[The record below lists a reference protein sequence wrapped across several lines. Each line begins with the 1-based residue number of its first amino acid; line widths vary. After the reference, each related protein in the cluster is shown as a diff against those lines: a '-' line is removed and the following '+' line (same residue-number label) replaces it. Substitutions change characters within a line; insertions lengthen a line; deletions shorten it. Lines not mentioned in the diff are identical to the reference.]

1 MDFGVAVGAEKHALV
16 DLGEHR
22 FPSAI
27 DPIGGEPER
36 LFDGIAVMQVESGR
50 DVSEPTSRAPAAELR
65 DHAALRLTPQVNDRV
80 GRRSPFHCVPL
91 AVAVCANEITFRCFF
106 PKTRKRPIE
115 RSDPEVFRR
124 WISMVELKGR
134 RTRTIA
140 AIDAASAMFGNQLV
154 LSRAPA
160 LLQRAS
166 KLFATAFGVLTNA
179 FWSSALR
186 YRRP

>member
-1 MDFGVAVGAEKHALV
+1 
-16 DLGEHR
+16 
-22 FPSAI
+22 
-27 DPIGGEPER
+27 
-36 LFDGIAVMQVESGR
+36 
-50 DVSEPTSRAPAAELR
+50 
-65 DHAALRLTPQVNDRV
+65 
-80 GRRSPFHCVPL
+80 
-91 AVAVCANEITFRCFF
+91 
-106 PKTRKRPIE
+106 
-115 RSDPEVFRR
+115 
-124 WISMVELKGR
+124 MVELKGR